1 MAIRDYE
8 SAVRS
13 CFKED
18 DIAKVWY
25 DEDDPNKMY
34 VAITE
39 NQNWSRNCC
48 ILREWFFD
56 YEKFETLPLDVD
68 CERYGVYVFWVKKE
82 AEDHPI
88 QRQRKLLLKI

>member
-18 DIAKVWY
+18 DIQSLWY
-25 DEDDPNKMY
+25 GGTEGKIGDDPNKMY
-34 VAITE
+34 VAITA

-48 ILREWFFD
+48 ILRDWFFD
-56 YEKFETLPLDVD
+56 YEKFETLPLHID
-68 CERYGVYVFWVKKE
+68 CEEYGVYVFWMKKE

-88 QRQRKLLLKI
+88 